1 MPKASELLEQAI
13 ACQDLAKR
21 ARRLAQGLTR
31 DDDRARLIRY
41 SDELLEQA
49 AGLIKQAAEQPA
61 VSPGLASP
69 GLTIGIEPAPATP
82 PHPPLAE
89 PPSPPTKPKGPLD
102 RS

>member
-61 VSPGLASP
+61 VSPE
-69 GLTIGIEPAPATP
+69 LTIGIEPAPASP
-82 PHPPLAE
+82 PDPPLAE
-89 PPSPPTKPKGPLD
+89 SPSPSAPAKPEPSSD
-102 RS
+102 C